1 MSNAKKQAPA
11 AKTQDA
17 GSALMVRLTVTLFA
31 ICAVCALLLGL
42 VNAATAQRIK
52 DVQDEKNAAAR
63 AAVLPAGSPETEQ
76 VAYTGTD
83 STILEAYKAG
93 DAAYVFRVAPAGS
106 FGGGLEIMVGVSKD
120 GSNYTVSG
128 VEIVQ
133 SNETSG
139 LGANAKKPAFREQFV
154 GKSGEVKVTKDGGEI
169 DALTGATITSRA
181 VSAGVTSALAAAATL
196 D

>member
-1 MSNAKKQAPA
+1 MTMSNAKVQKQ
-11 AKTQDA
+11 DS
-17 GSALMVRLTVTLFA
+17 SAMVMVRLTVTLFA

-42 VNAATAQRIK
+42 TNVATKDTIARVAQEKKEAAMS
-52 DVQDEKNAAAR
+52 
-63 AAVLPAGSPETEQ
+63 AVLPADSYEQ

-83 STILEAYKAG
+83 TTILEAYKAG
-93 DAAYVFRVAPAGS
+93 DAGYVLQVAPAGS
-106 FGGGLEIMVGVSKD
+106 FGGGLEIMVGVNSD
-120 GSNYTVSG
+120 MTVSG
-128 VEIVQ
+128 VEIVA

-139 LGANAKKPAFREQFV
+139 LGANAKKPDFRAQFA
-154 GKSGEVKVTKDGGEI
+154 GKSGEVKVKKDGGEI

>member
-11 AKTQDA
+11 AKPQDA
-17 GSALMVRLTVTLFA
+17 GAALMVRLTVTLFA

-42 VNAATAQRIK
+42 VNAATAERI
-52 DVQDEKNAAAR
+52 DQVAAEKKKAAMS
-63 AAVLPAGSPETEQ
+63 AVLAAESYEQ
-76 VAYTGTD
+76 VAYTGSD
-83 STILEAYKAG
+83 ATIVEAYKAG
-93 DAAYVFRVAPAGS
+93 DAGYVLQVAPSGS
-106 FGGGLEIMVGVSKD
+106 FGGGLAIMVGVNSD
-120 GSNYTVSG
+120 MTVSG
-128 VEIVQ
+128 VEIVA
-133 SNETSG
+133 SSETSG
-139 LGANAKKPAFREQFV
+139 LGANAKKPAFRDQFT